1 MWSDIQ
7 PLLWSAPIF
16 PFYNYSFCPSA
27 QHIKTEL
34 CELSLIFS
42 KAIAK
47 FFLNFGQKEDTN
59 KKPQNTTLKK
69 KNTKECLWD
78 MTWVWNEKLL
88 GDLPF

>member
-1 MWSDIQ
+1 MWNDIQ

-59 KKPQNTTLKK
+59 KKLQNTP
-69 KNTKECLWD
+69 
-78 MTWVWNEKLL
+78 V
-88 GDLPF
+88 